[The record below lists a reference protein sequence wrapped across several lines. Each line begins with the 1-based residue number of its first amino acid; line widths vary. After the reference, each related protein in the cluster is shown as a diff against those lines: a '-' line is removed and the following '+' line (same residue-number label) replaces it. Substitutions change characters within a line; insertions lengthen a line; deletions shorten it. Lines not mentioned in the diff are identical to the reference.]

1 MCILLGPRRRVL
13 KRPGTLRRQCKINRN
28 TILGEL
34 IIIIMPVDAEWIED
48 CNVSINA
55 EDDRDDHYRHL
66 DRLQGRMVEVGIHS
80 VVEVSDV
87 VFIYFVQLDDKSR
100 DNF

>member
-1 MCILLGPRRRVL
+1 
-13 KRPGTLRRQCKINRN
+13 
-28 TILGEL
+28 
-34 IIIIMPVDAEWIED
+34 MPVDAEWIED
-48 CNVSINA
+48 CYVSINA